1 MDKLGMDALN
11 RGWNLGF
18 ATGKVQSVRRPIPIG
33 RPAQKNPRV
42 VHGSDPAP
50 AAGFRA
56 IAITGGVVAFL
67 CSAIVFGPALFFG
80 A

>member
-1 MDKLGMDALN
+1 MDKMVMDALN

-18 ATGKVQSVRRPIPIG
+18 ATGRVQSVRRPDFDWPMAARE
-33 RPAQKNPRV
+33 RP
-42 VHGSDPAP
+42 HGSGFDPVP
-50 AAGFRA
+50 AAGFRS
-56 IAITGGVVAFL
+56 IAITAGVVALL